1 MWAFDLVKTTMKPLY
16 DAAYGDDPDMEAEF
30 GWKEKDKK
38 EEMWSDHAWY
48 LLARYQLYFLKMLFR
63 IPTPPLLE
71 LRRAR
76 LLHSPIFAMTW
87 TMMTRS
93 PLFSSMRTFQL
104 SVHKVVYCYEIQVE
118 KGYRRKGLGRFMMK
132 VW

>member
-1 MWAFDLVKTTMKPLY
+1 MKPLY

-48 LLARYQLYFLKMLFR
+48 LLARCQLYSLKMLFR

-93 PLFSSMRTFQL
+93 PLFSSNHENFLCIRLFTVMRSKWRRGTG
-104 SVHKVVYCYEIQVE
+104 E
-118 KGYRRKGLGRFMMK
+118 KDLADL
-132 VW
+132 